1 MGFVLSSKNRAWFAS
16 KHDVE
21 DELPTNGKF
30 FQPTNKPYIF
40 TWDFYDIWSNWLAIT
55 SLALSP
61 PILCTWSWS
70 SFTFATITQAFHQ
83 PISFVHVV
91 SSDMLWKSCFTT
103 DYICK
108 HKVITFVSC
117 CNIQDKNKLD
127 IVQKNKN
134 MLHSPTIYILQGYLL
149 QSWLPLVFLPLL
161 LWFVLSIFRCT
172 LQASQVFVLC
182 KWHELLQGGHKV

>member
-1 MGFVLSSKNRAWFAS
+1 VGCVLSSKNRAWFALE
-16 KHDVE
+16 HDVE
-21 DELPTNGKF
+21 DELPMIGKF
-30 FQPTNKPYIF
+30 FQPMNKPYIF
-40 TWDFYDIWSNWLAIT
+40 TWDFYDIWSNWLAITT

-91 SSDMLWKSCFTT
+91 SSDMLGISYFATYC
-103 DYICK
+103 ICK

-127 IVQKNKN
+127 TIQK
-134 MLHSPTIYILQGYLL
+134 H
-149 QSWLPLVFLPLL
+149 
-161 LWFVLSIFRCT
+161 
-172 LQASQVFVLC
+172 
-182 KWHELLQGGHKV
+182 